1 MPNKLGLLA
10 SAAAAFLTGAAAVLV
25 FHQPTLALL
34 HAAGLTPLSAY
45 PMRPTNPLGAPGIL
59 SLTFWG
65 GVWSI
70 LIAWVLTRVPTDWRY
85 WVAAAL
91 LGAFPPTLTSWF
103 IIFPMKGLPFGANPV
118 SVGILNALLVNGVWG
133 LGLGL
138 LWRFIPSS
146 LRFATD
152 MPRTATSAQ

>member
-1 MPNKLGLLA
+1 MPNKPRLLA
-10 SAAAAFLTGAAAVLV
+10 SAAAASLTGAAAVLI

-45 PMRPTNPLGAPGIL
+45 PMRPTNPLGAPAIL

-65 GVWSI
+65 GIWSI

-91 LGAFPPTLTSWF
+91 FGAFPPTLTSWF
-103 IIFPMKGLPFGANPV
+103 IIFPMKGLQFGGGPA
-118 SVGILNALLVNGVWG
+118 SVGMLNALVVNGVWG

-138 LWRFIPSS
+138 LWRFIPGP
-146 LRFATD
+146 LRCLINA
-152 MPRTATSAQ
+152 RTQ

>member
-1 MPNKLGLLA
+1 MPNKPRLLA

-45 PMRPTNPLGAPGIL
+45 PMRPTNPLGAPVIL

-70 LIAWVLTRVPTDWRY
+70 LI
-85 WVAAAL
+85 
-91 LGAFPPTLTSWF
+91 GGS
-103 IIFPMKGLPFGANPV
+103 PV
-118 SVGILNALLVNGVWG
+118 SVGMLNALLVNGVWG

-138 LWRFIPSS
+138 LWRFIPGP